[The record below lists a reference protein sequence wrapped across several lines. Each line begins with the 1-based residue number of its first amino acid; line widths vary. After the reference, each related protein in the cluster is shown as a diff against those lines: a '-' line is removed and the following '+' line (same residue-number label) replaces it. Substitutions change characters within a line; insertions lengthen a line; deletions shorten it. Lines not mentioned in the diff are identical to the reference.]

1 MDQRKKAGEHADID
15 NIISDFNNFSK
26 EDKLQLISSF
36 IGELKR
42 IHGITEEEILG
53 KDKISIPVGIFAT
66 DALSSLEAIVKYL
79 KEECDLRLS
88 KIAKILNR
96 SSKTIWSTYHNAA
109 KKMPLGFGAVSR
121 KIMIPI
127 SAISNRSFSTL
138 ESIVGF
144 VKELGYTNHEVALM
158 LRLDDRTIWCVYDK
172 VKKKGGKIAVK

>member
-1 MDQRKKAGEHADID
+1 MDQRKKDGEHADID

-96 SSKTIWSTYHNAA
+96 SSKTSASATGTTI
-109 KKMPLGFGAVSR
+109 VSR
-121 KIMIPI
+121 LVAET
-127 SAISNRSFSTL
+127 SCSNCPP
-138 ESIVGF
+138 
-144 VKELGYTNHEVALM
+144 H
-158 LRLDDRTIWCVYDK
+158 RTQ
-172 VKKKGGKIAVK
+172 